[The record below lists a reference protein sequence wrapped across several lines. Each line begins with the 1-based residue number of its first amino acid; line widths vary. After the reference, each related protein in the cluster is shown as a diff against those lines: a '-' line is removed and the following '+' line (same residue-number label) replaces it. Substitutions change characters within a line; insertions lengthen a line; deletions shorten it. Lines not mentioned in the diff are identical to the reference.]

1 MDCALKKQRKHCME
15 QRGAWFDA
23 VHIPPCCSALSSEAL
38 VCFHDATCLAA
49 GRVAE
54 PCQLRVKDPA

>member
-1 MDCALKKQRKHCME
+1 ME

-49 GRVAE
+49 GRVPE